1 MLKRYNLNS
10 VEKVLKIIIYYSLFT
25 IIFLFPLFFLP
36 ITQEFFY
43 HNKLYLLGSG
53 IILISLLYLIQ
64 FIISKKITWQ
74 SLPSDMPIVFFLISI
89 ALSIIIVSPNKIQ
102 AILNSNFGLLM
113 FFVLTLFYFY
123 LSRTPQTKHF
133 YVSLH
138 ISNVFLSLITI
149 VFFFQPL
156 KNVNLP
162 NNLAFLKNPYFNL
175 LGSPID
181 LVVFLG
187 FSALYQLTYIL
198 SSRQLMDYENKLSFI
213 IHYSL
218 LFIYL
223 LSISLN
229 LYLIFKPVNE
239 LTNQSA
245 NQSTGVILP
254 PVKLSWYAAVE
265 ILKQPLTAFFGIG
278 IDNFS
283 SIFTRVKDI
292 SYNQSPLWQFHSF
305 NSSRSAILH
314 LITETG
320 FFGLVGIL
328 LIILAL
334 WKLLLEK
341 ETAEKKMLFYY
352 LIATLLLF
360 PSSLPVWFLFF
371 FFLATVAQESAK
383 QVSIHQ
389 LNLAQFPPV
398 VFSFAF
404 VWTAFIIACGYLLAR
419 SYLAEYYYK
428 KGLDGIIKNNAKEVY
443 DNIRRAII
451 LNPYMERFRV
461 DFSQINLIIANNILK
476 RGTENQKKDQNQKQN
491 LLTETDRQNISQAIQ
506 AAISEAKAAV
516 SLNPNKAQYWE
527 NLANIYRN
535 IINFAQQADLWT
547 ISAYQRSIV
556 LDPQNPFYR
565 LSLGGVYYSLAN
577 YEEAS
582 KIFEQVVVLKPDWVV
597 GHYNLAWAD
606 YQRGN
611 YKRAVSEMENVL
623 SLLDPKKDKI
633 DYEKAKSELEEF
645 KKKLLPEEKTATESG
660 QPSQL
665 NLPTPIPTRQPVIN
679 LPKEASPEAK

>member
-1 MLKRYNLNS
+1 MEKLLKT
-10 VEKVLKIIIYYSLFT
+10 IIHYSLFI
-25 IIFLFPLFFLP
+25 IIFLLPLFFLP

-43 HNKLYLLGSG
+43 LNKLYLLAFGVFF
-53 IILISLLYLIQ
+53 LLLLSFIQ
-64 FIISKKITWQ
+64 FVLSKKISWQ
-74 SLPSDMPIVFFLISI
+74 TLPSDMPVVLFLISI

-102 AILNSNFGLLM
+102 AILNPNFGLLM

-123 LSRTPQTKHF
+123 LSRQPQTKNF
-133 YVSLH
+133 YL
-138 ISNVFLSLITI
+138 FLSISTLFLSCFSFI
-149 VFFFQPL
+149 FFFQPL
-156 KNVNLP
+156 KNINLP
-162 NNLAFLKNPYFNL
+162 NNLAFLKNPNFNP
-175 LGSPID
+175 LGSSLD
-181 LVVFLG
+181 LVIFLG
-187 FSALYQLTYIL
+187 FSTLYQLTYIL
-198 SSRQLMDYENKLSFI
+198 SSRQSINNEKKSSLI

-218 LFIYL
+218 LFIHL
-223 LSISLN
+223 VAISLN
-229 LYLIFKPVNE
+229 LYLIFKPVNQ
-239 LTNQSA
+239 LTSQPA
-245 NQSTGVILP
+245 NQSTGIVLP
-254 PVKLSWYAAVE
+254 PARLSWYAAVE
-265 ILKQPLTAFFGIG
+265 ILKQPLTAFFGVG
-278 IDNFS
+278 VDSFS

-292 SYNQSPLWQFHSF
+292 SYNQSPLWQFYSF

-320 FFGLVGIL
+320 LFGLASFL
-328 LIILAL
+328 LILVAL

-341 ETAEKKMLFYY
+341 EAPEKKMVFYY
-352 LIATLLLF
+352 LIAVLLLF

-371 FFLATVAQESAK
+371 FFLATSAQESVNK
-383 QVSIHQ
+383 ISIHQ

-404 VWTAFIIACGYLLAR
+404 VWAAFIFAGGYFLGR

-428 KGLDGIIKNNAKEVY
+428 KGLEGIIKNNAKEVY
-443 DNIRRAII
+443 DNIRQAII
-451 LNPYMERFRV
+451 LNPYIERFRV
-461 DFSQINLIIANNILK
+461 DFSQINLIIANNIVQ
-476 RGTENQKKDQNQKQN
+476 RATQNQKNGQNQKQN
-491 LLTETDRQNISQAIQ
+491 PLTETDRQNISQAIQ
-506 AAISEAKAAV
+506 AAINEAKAAV

-535 IINFAQQADLWT
+535 VINFAQQADLWT

-582 KIFEQVVVLKPDWVV
+582 KIFEQVIALKPDWVV

-623 SLLDPKKDKI
+623 SLLDPKKDKV

-645 KKKLLPEEKTATESG
+645 KKKLPQEEKTATESG